1 MTDAITIRRANL
13 GDAFRLGD
21 IGGVTFSET
30 FAHLY
35 PPEDLAA
42 FLQSTHSP
50 EAWGRRLQDAHLAV
64 WLVEDVDGTA
74 VGYASAGPCKLPMP
88 DLESNA
94 GELFQLYL
102 RASHRGKHL
111 GSRLLETALAWLE
124 LRGFDPLYIGV
135 WSGNA
140 GAQRLYARYGFARCG
155 EYEFQVGR
163 QRDHEFILRRA

>member
-1 MTDAITIRRANL
+1 MTDSIAIRRATL
-13 GDAFRLGD
+13 ADAFRLAD
-21 IGGVTFSET
+21 IGHATFVET

-35 PPEDLAA
+35 APEDLAD

-50 EAWGRRLQDAHLAV
+50 EIWARRLQDEHLAV
-64 WLVEDVDGTA
+64 WLVEDADGA
-74 VGYASAGPCKLPMP
+74 GIGYASAGPCKLPVP

-102 RASHRGKHL
+102 RANQQGRQL

-124 LRGFDPLYIGV
+124 LRDFDPLYIGV

-140 GAQRLYARYGFARCG
+140 GAQRLYGRFGFQRCG
-155 EYEFQVGR
+155 EYEFPVGQ